1 MFLVPANKVIFKESI
16 IVDIDNICGV
26 PDLNFS
32 IECVWEYSC
41 LKSKGFSWLNHPLIG
56 ELISFIFFLFT

>member
-32 IECVWEYSC
+32 IDVFEIF
-41 LKSKGFSWLNHPLIG
+41 LFKIKGFS
-56 ELISFIFFLFT
+56 

>member
-32 IECVWEYSC
+32 IDCV
-41 LKSKGFSWLNHPLIG
+41 
-56 ELISFIFFLFT
+56 